1 MVWFVLPQVHL
12 ALSGFRRVGLG
23 VCASRPR
30 RDAHTV
36 YNRPATAAAIAATI
50 SPRITSST

>member
-1 MVWFVLPQVHL
+1 MVWFVLPQVYL
-12 ALSGFRRVGLG
+12 ALSGYRRVGLG

-36 YNRPATAAAIAATI
+36 YNSPATAADAAATI